1 MSGRPARI
9 RQRDMKQL
17 LLAAQKA
24 GAKSV
29 RVRLSD
35 GAEAEISLCASD
47 ENSVAPEEQIRL

>member
-1 MSGRPARI
+1 
-9 RQRDMKQL
+9 MKQL